1 MADTTSST
9 EVASNAEAVPSAR
22 GESTPQSHIPTS
34 SRALCPVCC
43 RNMPVTKAGRV
54 RVHGPLSNRCAGSR
68 MSSTTLS
75 TSSTVIDP
83 GPTSSDTL
91 SSSDPHLQPLYARIL
106 KRIPRASRHLAVT
119 KLAGILNEITE
130 KNEISSWSQLAT
142 FSTRFFSVQKRGGRR
157 RSLAS
162 AVNAQLRDESLT
174 QPHPSQRQ
182 PGLYKP
188 RDPQSLLATQVS
200 SKLEEGDCKGA
211 VWLTCSED
219 TIAVIND
226 EKLSAIRA
234 KHPLRHPDTSLPLPI
249 EDPPIISPLSERE
262 ILKAIRS
269 FPCGSAGGPDGLRPQ
284 YLKDLTSASAERGG
298 KELLWCPCFLYP
310 ACYGRKHPLSSSAL
324 FLSSLSDP
332 SKEKGWRHKTNC
344 RRTNP
349 PPPCSQMC

>member
-1 MADTTSST
+1 M
-9 EVASNAEAVPSAR
+9 
-22 GESTPQSHIPTS
+22 
-34 SRALCPVCC
+34 
-43 RNMPVTKAGRV
+43 
-54 RVHGPLSNRCAGSR
+54 RVHGPLSNRCAGSG

-91 SSSDPHLQPLYARIL
+91 SSSDPHLQTSYASIL
-106 KRIPRASRHLAVT
+106 KRIPRASRHFAAT

-142 FSTRFFSVQKRGGRR
+142 FSTRFFSVQKRGGRQ

-200 SKLEEGDCKGA
+200 SKLEEGDYKGA
-211 VWLTCSED
+211 VRLTCSKD

-226 EKLSAIRA
+226 
-234 KHPLRHPDTSLPLPI
+234 
-249 EDPPIISPLSERE
+249 
-262 ILKAIRS
+262 
-269 FPCGSAGGPDGLRPQ
+269 
-284 YLKDLTSASAERGG
+284 
-298 KELLWCPCFLYP
+298 
-310 ACYGRKHPLSSSAL
+310 
-324 FLSSLSDP
+324 
-332 SKEKGWRHKTNC
+332 
-344 RRTNP
+344 
-349 PPPCSQMC
+349 